1 MRIVVYDA
9 GQCDPRRC
17 TARRLRRFGKVELVS
32 SLRELPRGAIL
43 LDPRAEKAL
52 SREDGEAAERR
63 GLVALDCSWKR
74 LRELSFPRGLIPRAL
89 PYLVAANPTHYGRPT
104 TLSTAEALSAALF
117 ILGHREEAREM
128 LRPFKW
134 GSSFLELNLQRL
146 EEYAGAADS
155 GEVLRIQ
162 RRFLPGEATST
173 SSGGT

>member
-17 TARRLRRFGKVELVS
+17 TARRLGRFGKVELVH
-32 SLRELPRGAIL
+32 SLRELPRGAVL
-43 LDPRAEKAL
+43 LDPRAERAL

-74 LRELSFPRGLIPRAL
+74 LGELSFPRGLIPRAL

-134 GSSFLELNLQRL
+134 GPSFLELNLRRL

-162 RRFLPGEATST
+162 RRFLPEATST

>member
-1 MRIVVYDA
+1 
-9 GQCDPRRC
+9 
-17 TARRLRRFGKVELVS
+17 
-32 SLRELPRGAIL
+32 
-43 LDPRAEKAL
+43 
-52 SREDGEAAERR
+52 
-63 GLVALDCSWKR
+63 
-74 LRELSFPRGLIPRAL
+74 
-89 PYLVAANPTHYGRPT
+89 VAANPTHYGRPT

-134 GSSFLELNLQRL
+134 GPSFLELNLRRL

-162 RRFLPGEATST
+162 RRFLPEATST